1 MLYFLF
7 ELPSRKFPMFCRYVV
22 FLYKKNNNQKKFSSY
37 MQPKNASYFWESSNP
52 LKYCINIFMFHVKH
66 YAVGNRRHN
75 FTV

>member
-7 ELPSRKFPMFCRYVV
+7 ELPSRKFLMFCRYVV
-22 FLYKKNNNQKKFSSY
+22 FLYKKIIQIFLFSSY

-66 YAVGNRRHN
+66 YDTG
-75 FTV
+75 